1 MLLIVAGG
9 KRVNRMFENLIEL
22 SNNFHFL
29 RPWWFAGLLPVAAV
43 VAFYSWRKRS
53 AGSWEN
59 IINPE
64 LLPFLMQG
72 SESKKALN
80 STWLLS
86 IVILAWIICCLSL
99 AGPTWQQLP
108 QPVHKQDAALV
119 VVFDLSPS
127 MLAEDISPNRLVR
140 ARYKLIDILTRR
152 TEGVAGLIVYGAD
165 AHTVSP
171 LTEDSNTIVSIVPVL
186 APNLLPEYGSNVEE
200 ALASAVD
207 LAITGGYQQADI
219 LLISDGIDRSALSEL
234 TPIISQQGDFRLS
247 ILGVGTP
254 QGAPIPS
261 DAGGFAKQAN
271 GNVVVAKLNITALQQ
286 LAASNGGIYQ
296 TLSADDR
303 DVDELLTAMD
313 SIFNDNTRETD
324 RSFDLWDDQG
334 FWLVL
339 FLLPVVLLSFRKGTL
354 VAILLLPFLF
364 NNQPVQAF
372 EWKDLWQTPDQ
383 QAAEALSHGD
393 YEAAQDL
400 FEDPMW
406 RGSAAYKAGDFE
418 QATSSFL
425 TNDSV
430 QGHFN
435 RGNALAKDGD
445 LQEAI
450 DAYDRALSLDPDMED
465 AIANRALVEQ
475 LKDQQQDQDQQK
487 EQNQEQNQQD
497 QQNQDQQDQEQQNQD
512 SQSQDQEQQNEDSQ
526 NQDQSQESTE
536 DQEKSDPE
544 KSEQEK
550 IDDQK
555 AQEQVENDAEEAAA
569 EASLEE
575 MSDEEKQEQQDI
587 EKMLRRI
594 PDDPGGLLRAK
605 FRYQSRQQNR
615 QRKPPN
621 NQERW

>member
-1 MLLIVAGG
+1 
-9 KRVNRMFENLIEL
+9 MFENLIEL

-29 RPWWFAGLLPVAAV
+29 RPWWFAGFLPMAAV

-72 SESKKALN
+72 SESKKALS

-108 QPVHKQDAALV
+108 QPVYKQDAALV
-119 VVFDLSPS
+119 VVLDLSPS
-127 MLAEDISPNRLVR
+127 MLAEDISPSRLVR
-140 ARYKLIDILTRR
+140 ARYKLIDVLTRR
-152 TEGVAGLIVYGAD
+152 TEGVAGLIVYGGD

-186 APNLLPEYGSNVEE
+186 APSLLPEYGSNVEE

-207 LAITGGYQQADI
+207 LAVTGGYQQADI
-219 LLISDGIDRSALSEL
+219 LLISDGIHRSALSEL

-254 QGAPIPS
+254 QGAPIPTG
-261 DAGGFAKQAN
+261 AGGFAKQAN
-271 GNVVVAKLNITALQQ
+271 GNMVVAKLNVTALQQ

-296 TLSADDR
+296 TLSADDS
-303 DVDELLTAMD
+303 DVDALLIAMD
-313 SIFNDNTRETD
+313 SIFPDNTRETD

-339 FLLPVVLLSFRKGTL
+339 LLLPVVLLSFRKGTL
-354 VAILLLPFLF
+354 VAVLLLPLAF
-364 NNQPVQAF
+364 NTQPAQAF
-372 EWKDLWQTPDQ
+372 EWKDLWKTPNQ
-383 QAAEALSHGD
+383 RAAEALSRGD
-393 YEAAQDL
+393 YETAQDL

-418 QATSSFL
+418 QATTSFL
-425 TNDSV
+425 NNDTA
-430 QGHFN
+430 QGHYN
-435 RGNALAKDGD
+435 LGNALAQDDD
-445 LQEAI
+445 LQGAI
-450 DAYDRALSLDPDMED
+450 DAYDRALSLDPDMQD
-465 AIANRALVEQ
+465 AIANRALVDQ
-475 LKDQQQDQDQQK
+475 LKDQQQDQDQ
-487 EQNQEQNQQD
+487 D
-497 QQNQDQQDQEQQNQD
+497 QQNQQSQDQDQEQQDQEQQNQD
-512 SQSQDQEQQNEDSQ
+512 SSGQDQEQKNQDSQSQDQSQQDKEEKGKPDS
-526 NQDQSQESTE
+526 
-536 DQEKSDPE
+536 E

-550 IDDQK
+550 TADEK
-555 AQEQVENDAEEAAA
+555 ALEQAEKDAEEAAA
-569 EASLEE
+569 EAALDEL
-575 MSDEEKQEQQDI
+575 SDEEKQEQQDI

>member
-1 MLLIVAGG
+1 
-9 KRVNRMFENLIEL
+9 MFENLIEL
-22 SNNFHFL
+22 TNNFHFL

-72 SESKKALN
+72 SESKKVLN

-86 IVILAWIICCLSL
+86 IVVLAWIICCLSL

-119 VVFDLSPS
+119 VVLDLSPS

-152 TEGVAGLIVYGAD
+152 TEGVAGLIVYGGD

-186 APNLLPEYGSNVEE
+186 APSLLPEYGSNVEE

-247 ILGVGTP
+247 ILGVGTS
-254 QGAPIPS
+254 QGAPIPTG
-261 DAGGFAKQAN
+261 AGGFAKQAN
-271 GNVVVAKLNITALQQ
+271 GNVVVAKLNVTALQQ
-286 LAASNGGIYQ
+286 LATSSGGIYQ
-296 TLSADDR
+296 TLSADDS
-303 DVDELLTAMD
+303 DVDALLTTMD
-313 SIFNDNTRETD
+313 SIFSDNTRETD

-354 VAILLLPFLF
+354 VAVLLLPFLF
-364 NNQPVQAF
+364 NTQPAQAF
-372 EWKDLWQTPDQ
+372 EWKDLWQTPNQ
-383 QAAEALSHGD
+383 QAAEALSRGD
-393 YEAAQDL
+393 FETAQDL

-418 QATSSFL
+418 QAATSFL
-425 TNDSV
+425 NNDSE
-430 QGHFN
+430 QGHYS

-445 LQEAI
+445 LQEAL
-450 DAYDRALSLDPDMED
+450 DAYDRALSLDPDMQD

-487 EQNQEQNQQD
+487 EQNQDQDQQDQD
-497 QQNQDQQDQEQQNQD
+497 QQNQDSQRQDQEQQDQDSQTQDQSQQDQD
-512 SQSQDQEQQNEDSQ
+512 SQSQDQSK
-526 NQDQSQESTE
+526 QDKEE
-536 DQEKSDPE
+536 QEKSDPE

-550 IDDQK
+550 TDDQK
-555 AQEQVENDAEEAAA
+555 AQEQAEKDAEEAAA
-569 EASLEE
+569 EAALEE

-621 NQERW
+621 KQERW

>member
-1 MLLIVAGG
+1 
-9 KRVNRMFENLIEL
+9 MFENLIEL

-29 RPWWFAGLLPVAAV
+29 RPWWFAGFLPVAAV

-72 SESKKALN
+72 SESKKALS

-108 QPVHKQDAALV
+108 QPVYKQDAALV
-119 VVFDLSPS
+119 VVLDLSPS
-127 MLAEDISPNRLVR
+127 MLAEDISPSRLVR
-140 ARYKLIDILTRR
+140 ARYKLIDVLTRR
-152 TEGVAGLIVYGAD
+152 TEGVAGLIVYGGD

-186 APNLLPEYGSNVEE
+186 APSLLPEYGSNVEE

-207 LAITGGYQQADI
+207 LAVTGGYQQADI
-219 LLISDGIDRSALSEL
+219 LLISDGIHRSALSEL

-254 QGAPIPS
+254 QGAPIPTG
-261 DAGGFAKQAN
+261 AGGFAKQAN
-271 GNVVVAKLNITALQQ
+271 GNMVVAKLNVTALQQ

-296 TLSADDR
+296 TLSADDS
-303 DVDELLTAMD
+303 DVDALLIAMD
-313 SIFNDNTRETD
+313 SIFPDNTRETD

-339 FLLPVVLLSFRKGTL
+339 LLLPVVLLSFRKGTL
-354 VAILLLPFLF
+354 VAVLLLPLAF
-364 NNQPVQAF
+364 NTQPAQAF
-372 EWKDLWQTPDQ
+372 EWKDLWKTPNQ
-383 QAAEALSHGD
+383 RAAEALSRGD
-393 YEAAQDL
+393 YETAQDL

-418 QATSSFL
+418 QATTSFL
-425 TNDSV
+425 NNDTP
-430 QGHFN
+430 QGHYN
-435 RGNALAKDGD
+435 RGNALAQDGD
-445 LQEAI
+445 LQGAI
-450 DAYDRALSLDPDMED
+450 DAYDRALSLDPDMQD

-475 LKDQQQDQDQQK
+475 LKDQQQDQDQ
-487 EQNQEQNQQD
+487 D
-497 QQNQDQQDQEQQNQD
+497 QQNQQSQDQDQEQQDQEQQNQD
-512 SQSQDQEQQNEDSQ
+512 SSGQDQEQKNQDSQSQDQSQQDKEEKGKPDS
-526 NQDQSQESTE
+526 
-536 DQEKSDPE
+536 E

-550 IDDQK
+550 TADEK
-555 AQEQVENDAEEAAA
+555 ALEQAEKDAEEAAA
-569 EASLEE
+569 EAALDEL
-575 MSDEEKQEQQDI
+575 SDEEKQEQQDI

>member
-1 MLLIVAGG
+1 
-9 KRVNRMFENLIEL
+9 MFENLIEL

-29 RPWWFAGLLPVAAV
+29 RPWWFAGFLPVAAV

-72 SESKKALN
+72 SESKKALS

-108 QPVHKQDAALV
+108 QPVYKQDAALV
-119 VVFDLSPS
+119 VVLDLSPS
-127 MLAEDISPNRLVR
+127 MLAEDISPSRLVR
-140 ARYKLIDILTRR
+140 ARYKLIDVLTRR
-152 TEGVAGLIVYGAD
+152 TEGVAGLIVYGGD

-186 APNLLPEYGSNVEE
+186 APSLLPEYGSNVEE

-207 LAITGGYQQADI
+207 LAVTGGYQQADI
-219 LLISDGIDRSALSEL
+219 LLISDGIHRSALSEL

-254 QGAPIPS
+254 QGAPIPTG
-261 DAGGFAKQAN
+261 AGGFAKQAN
-271 GNVVVAKLNITALQQ
+271 GNMVVAKLNVTALQQ

-296 TLSADDR
+296 TLSADDS
-303 DVDELLTAMD
+303 DVDALLIAMD
-313 SIFNDNTRETD
+313 SIFPDNTRETD

-339 FLLPVVLLSFRKGTL
+339 LLLPVVLLSFRKGTL
-354 VAILLLPFLF
+354 VAVLLLPLAF
-364 NNQPVQAF
+364 NTQPAQAF
-372 EWKDLWQTPDQ
+372 EWKDLWKTPNQ
-383 QAAEALSHGD
+383 RAAEALSRGD
-393 YEAAQDL
+393 YETAQDL

-418 QATSSFL
+418 QATTSFL
-425 TNDSV
+425 NNDTA
-430 QGHFN
+430 QGHYN
-435 RGNALAKDGD
+435 RGNALAQDGD
-445 LQEAI
+445 LQGAI
-450 DAYDRALSLDPDMED
+450 DAYDRALSLDPDMQD

-475 LKDQQQDQDQQK
+475 LKDQQQDQDQ
-487 EQNQEQNQQD
+487 D
-497 QQNQDQQDQEQQNQD
+497 QQNQQSQDQDQEQQDQEQQNQD
-512 SQSQDQEQQNEDSQ
+512 SSGQDQEQKNQDSQSQDQSQQDKEEKGKPDS
-526 NQDQSQESTE
+526 
-536 DQEKSDPE
+536 E

-550 IDDQK
+550 TADEK
-555 AQEQVENDAEEAAA
+555 ALEQAEKDAEEAAA
-569 EASLEE
+569 EAALDEL
-575 MSDEEKQEQQDI
+575 SDEEKQEQQDI
-587 EKMLRRI
+587 EKILRRI

>member
-1 MLLIVAGG
+1 
-9 KRVNRMFENLIEL
+9 MFENLIEL

-29 RPWWFAGLLPVAAV
+29 RPWWFAGFLPVAAV

-72 SESKKALN
+72 SESKKALS

-108 QPVHKQDAALV
+108 QPVYKQDAALV
-119 VVFDLSPS
+119 VVLDLSPS
-127 MLAEDISPNRLVR
+127 MLAEDISPSRLVR
-140 ARYKLIDILTRR
+140 ARYKLIDVLTRR
-152 TEGVAGLIVYGAD
+152 TEGVAGLIVYGGD

-186 APNLLPEYGSNVEE
+186 APSLLPEYGSNVEE

-207 LAITGGYQQADI
+207 LAVTGGYQQADI
-219 LLISDGIDRSALSEL
+219 LLISDGIHRSALSEL

-254 QGAPIPS
+254 QGAPIPTG
-261 DAGGFAKQAN
+261 AGGFAKQAN
-271 GNVVVAKLNITALQQ
+271 GNMVVAKLNVTALQQ

-296 TLSADDR
+296 TLSADDS
-303 DVDELLTAMD
+303 DVDALLIAMD
-313 SIFNDNTRETD
+313 SIFPDNTRETD

-339 FLLPVVLLSFRKGTL
+339 LLLPVVLLSFRKGTL
-354 VAILLLPFLF
+354 VAVLLLPLAF
-364 NNQPVQAF
+364 NTQPAQAF
-372 EWKDLWQTPDQ
+372 EWKDLWKTPNQ
-383 QAAEALSHGD
+383 RAAEALSRGD
-393 YEAAQDL
+393 YETAQDL

-418 QATSSFL
+418 QATTSFL
-425 TNDSV
+425 NNDTA
-430 QGHFN
+430 QGHYN
-435 RGNALAKDGD
+435 LGNALAQDGD
-445 LQEAI
+445 LQGAI
-450 DAYDRALSLDPDMED
+450 DAYDRALSLDPDMQD
-465 AIANRALVEQ
+465 AIANRALVDQ
-475 LKDQQQDQDQQK
+475 LKDQQQDQDQ
-487 EQNQEQNQQD
+487 D
-497 QQNQDQQDQEQQNQD
+497 QQNQQSQDQDQEQQDQEQQNQD
-512 SQSQDQEQQNEDSQ
+512 SSGQDQEQKNQDSQSQDQSQQDKEEKGKPDS
-526 NQDQSQESTE
+526 
-536 DQEKSDPE
+536 E

-550 IDDQK
+550 TADEK
-555 AQEQVENDAEEAAA
+555 ALEQAEKDAEEAAA
-569 EASLEE
+569 EAALDEL
-575 MSDEEKQEQQDI
+575 SDEEKQEQQDI

>member
-1 MLLIVAGG
+1 
-9 KRVNRMFENLIEL
+9 MFENLIEL

-127 MLAEDISPNRLVR
+127 MLAEDISPSRLVR

-254 QGAPIPS
+254 QGAPIPTG
-261 DAGGFAKQAN
+261 AGGFAKQAN
-271 GNVVVAKLNITALQQ
+271 GNVVVAKLNVTALQQ
-286 LAASNGGIYQ
+286 LATSNGGIYQ

-303 DVDELLTAMD
+303 DVDELLTAMN
-313 SIFNDNTRETD
+313 SMFADNIRETD

-354 VAILLLPFLF
+354 VTVLLLPFLF
-364 NNQPVQAF
+364 NTQPAHAF
-372 EWKDLWQTPDQ
+372 EWKDLWQTPNQ
-383 QAAEALSHGD
+383 QAAEALSRGD
-393 YEAAQDL
+393 FETAQDL

-425 TNDSV
+425 TNDSA
-430 QGHFN
+430 QGHYN

-450 DAYDRALSLDPDMED
+450 DAYDRALSRDPDMQD

-487 EQNQEQNQQD
+487 EQNQNQDQQD
-497 QQNQDQQDQEQQNQD
+497 QQNQDQQDQDQQKQD
-512 SQSQDQEQQNEDSQ
+512 SQGQDQEQQN
-526 NQDQSQESTE
+526 QDQSQQSTE

-555 AQEQVENDAEEAAA
+555 AQEQAEKDAEEAAA

-615 QRKPPN
+615 QRRPPN
-621 NQERW
+621 KQERW

>member
-1 MLLIVAGG
+1 
-9 KRVNRMFENLIEL
+9 MFENLIEL

-29 RPWWFAGLLPVAAV
+29 RPWWFAGFLPVAAV

-72 SESKKALN
+72 SESKKALS

-108 QPVHKQDAALV
+108 QPVYKQDAALV
-119 VVFDLSPS
+119 VVLDLSPS
-127 MLAEDISPNRLVR
+127 MLAEDISPSRLVR
-140 ARYKLIDILTRR
+140 ARYKLIDVLTRR
-152 TEGVAGLIVYGAD
+152 TEGVAGLIVYGGD

-186 APNLLPEYGSNVEE
+186 APSLLPEYGSNVEE

-207 LAITGGYQQADI
+207 LAVTGGYQQADI
-219 LLISDGIDRSALSEL
+219 LLISDGIHRSALSEL

-254 QGAPIPS
+254 QGAPIPTG
-261 DAGGFAKQAN
+261 AGGFAKQAN
-271 GNVVVAKLNITALQQ
+271 GNMVVAKLNVTALQQ

-296 TLSADDR
+296 TLSADDS
-303 DVDELLTAMD
+303 DVDALLIAMD
-313 SIFNDNTRETD
+313 SIFPDNTRETD

-339 FLLPVVLLSFRKGTL
+339 LLLPVVLLSFRKGTL
-354 VAILLLPFLF
+354 VAVLLLPLAF
-364 NNQPVQAF
+364 NTQPAQAF
-372 EWKDLWQTPDQ
+372 EWKDLWKTPNQ
-383 QAAEALSHGD
+383 RAAEALSRGD
-393 YEAAQDL
+393 YETAQDL

-418 QATSSFL
+418 QATTSFL
-425 TNDSV
+425 NNDTA
-430 QGHFN
+430 QGHYN
-435 RGNALAKDGD
+435 RGNALAQDGD
-445 LQEAI
+445 LQGAI
-450 DAYDRALSLDPDMED
+450 DAYDRALSLDPDMQD

-475 LKDQQQDQDQQK
+475 LKDQQQGQD
-487 EQNQEQNQQD
+487 QD
-497 QQNQDQQDQEQQNQD
+497 QQNQQSQDQDQEQQDQEQQNQD
-512 SQSQDQEQQNEDSQ
+512 SSGQDQEQKNQDSQSQDQSQQDKEEQGKPDS
-526 NQDQSQESTE
+526 
-536 DQEKSDPE
+536 E

-550 IDDQK
+550 TADEK
-555 AQEQVENDAEEAAA
+555 AQEQAEKDAEEAAA
-569 EASLEE
+569 EAALDEL
-575 MSDEEKQEQQDI
+575 SDEEKQEQQDI

>member
-1 MLLIVAGG
+1 
-9 KRVNRMFENLIEL
+9 MFENLIEL

-29 RPWWFAGLLPVAAV
+29 RPWWFAGFLPVAAV

-72 SESKKALN
+72 SESKKALS

-108 QPVHKQDAALV
+108 QPVYKQDAALV
-119 VVFDLSPS
+119 VVLDLSPS
-127 MLAEDISPNRLVR
+127 MLAEDISPSRLVR
-140 ARYKLIDILTRR
+140 ARYKLIDVLTRR
-152 TEGVAGLIVYGAD
+152 TEGVAGLIVYGGD

-186 APNLLPEYGSNVEE
+186 APSLLPEYGSNVEE

-207 LAITGGYQQADI
+207 LAVTGGYQQADI
-219 LLISDGIDRSALSEL
+219 LLISDGIHRSALSEL

-254 QGAPIPS
+254 QGAPIPTG
-261 DAGGFAKQAN
+261 AGGFAKQAN
-271 GNVVVAKLNITALQQ
+271 GNMVVAKLNVTALQQ

-296 TLSADDR
+296 TLSADDS
-303 DVDELLTAMD
+303 DVDALLIAMD
-313 SIFNDNTRETD
+313 SIFPDNTRETD

-339 FLLPVVLLSFRKGTL
+339 LLLPVVLLSFRKGTL
-354 VAILLLPFLF
+354 VAVLLLPLAF
-364 NNQPVQAF
+364 NTQPAQAF
-372 EWKDLWQTPDQ
+372 EWKDLWKTPNQ
-383 QAAEALSHGD
+383 RAAEALSRGD
-393 YEAAQDL
+393 YETAQDL

-418 QATSSFL
+418 QATTSFL
-425 TNDSV
+425 NNDTA
-430 QGHFN
+430 QGHYN
-435 RGNALAKDGD
+435 RGNALAQDGD
-445 LQEAI
+445 LQGAI
-450 DAYDRALSLDPDMED
+450 DAYDRALSLDPDMQD

-475 LKDQQQDQDQQK
+475 LKDQQQDQDQQ
-487 EQNQEQNQQD
+487 NQQSQD
-497 QQNQDQQDQEQQNQD
+497 QDQEQQDQEQQNQD
-512 SQSQDQEQQNEDSQ
+512 SSGQDQEQKNQDSQSQDQSQQDKEEKGKPDS
-526 NQDQSQESTE
+526 
-536 DQEKSDPE
+536 E

-550 IDDQK
+550 IADEK
-555 AQEQVENDAEEAAA
+555 ALEQAEKDAEEAAA
-569 EASLEE
+569 EAALDEL
-575 MSDEEKQEQQDI
+575 SDEEKQEQQDI

>member
-1 MLLIVAGG
+1 
-9 KRVNRMFENLIEL
+9 MFENLIEL

-29 RPWWFAGLLPVAAV
+29 RPWWFAGFLPVAAV

-72 SESKKALN
+72 SESKKALS

-108 QPVHKQDAALV
+108 QPVYKQDAALV
-119 VVFDLSPS
+119 VVLDLSPS
-127 MLAEDISPNRLVR
+127 MLAEDISPSRLVR
-140 ARYKLIDILTRR
+140 ARYKLIDVLTRR
-152 TEGVAGLIVYGAD
+152 TEGVAGLIVYGGD

-186 APNLLPEYGSNVEE
+186 APSLLPEYGSNVEE

-207 LAITGGYQQADI
+207 LAVTGGYQQADI
-219 LLISDGIDRSALSEL
+219 LLISDGIHRSALSEL

-254 QGAPIPS
+254 QGAPIPTG
-261 DAGGFAKQAN
+261 AGGFAKQAN
-271 GNVVVAKLNITALQQ
+271 GNMVVAKLNVTALQQ

-296 TLSADDR
+296 TLSADDS
-303 DVDELLTAMD
+303 DVDALLIAMD
-313 SIFNDNTRETD
+313 SIFPDNTRETD

-339 FLLPVVLLSFRKGTL
+339 LLLPVVLLSFRKGTL
-354 VAILLLPFLF
+354 VAVLLLPLAF
-364 NNQPVQAF
+364 NTQPAQAF
-372 EWKDLWQTPDQ
+372 EWKDLWKTPNQ
-383 QAAEALSHGD
+383 RAAEALSRGD
-393 YEAAQDL
+393 YETAQDL

-418 QATSSFL
+418 QATTSFL
-425 TNDSV
+425 NNDTA
-430 QGHFN
+430 QGHYN
-435 RGNALAKDGD
+435 RGNALAQDSD
-445 LQEAI
+445 LQGAI
-450 DAYDRALSLDPDMED
+450 DAYDRALSLDPDMQD

-475 LKDQQQDQDQQK
+475 LKDQQQDQDQQ
-487 EQNQEQNQQD
+487 NQQSQD
-497 QQNQDQQDQEQQNQD
+497 QDQEQQDQEQQNQD
-512 SQSQDQEQQNEDSQ
+512 SSGQDQEQKNQDSQSQDQSQQDKEEKGKPDS
-526 NQDQSQESTE
+526 
-536 DQEKSDPE
+536 E

-550 IDDQK
+550 TADEK
-555 AQEQVENDAEEAAA
+555 AQEQAEKDAEEAAA
-569 EASLEE
+569 EAALDEL
-575 MSDEEKQEQQDI
+575 SDEEKQEQQDI

>member
-1 MLLIVAGG
+1 
-9 KRVNRMFENLIEL
+9 MFENLIEL

-29 RPWWFAGLLPVAAV
+29 RPWWFAGFLPVAAV

-72 SESKKALN
+72 SESKKALS

-108 QPVHKQDAALV
+108 QPVYKQDAALV
-119 VVFDLSPS
+119 VVLDLSPS
-127 MLAEDISPNRLVR
+127 MLAEDISPSRLVR
-140 ARYKLIDILTRR
+140 ARYKLIDVLTRR
-152 TEGVAGLIVYGAD
+152 TEGVAGLIVYGGD

-186 APNLLPEYGSNVEE
+186 APSLLPEYGSNVEE

-207 LAITGGYQQADI
+207 LAVTGGYQQADI
-219 LLISDGIDRSALSEL
+219 LLISDGIHRSALSEL

-254 QGAPIPS
+254 QGAPIPTG
-261 DAGGFAKQAN
+261 AGGFAKQAN
-271 GNVVVAKLNITALQQ
+271 GNMVVAKLNVTALQQ

-296 TLSADDR
+296 TLSADDS
-303 DVDELLTAMD
+303 DVDALLIAMD
-313 SIFNDNTRETD
+313 SIFPDNTRETD

-339 FLLPVVLLSFRKGTL
+339 LLLPVVLLSFRKGTL
-354 VAILLLPFLF
+354 VAVLLLPLAF
-364 NNQPVQAF
+364 NTQPAQAF
-372 EWKDLWQTPDQ
+372 EWKDLWKTPNQ
-383 QAAEALSHGD
+383 RAAEALSRGD
-393 YEAAQDL
+393 YETAQDL

-418 QATSSFL
+418 QATTSFL
-425 TNDSV
+425 NNDTPL
-430 QGHFN
+430 GHYN
-435 RGNALAKDGD
+435 RGNALAQDGD
-445 LQEAI
+445 LQGAI
-450 DAYDRALSLDPDMED
+450 DAYDRALSLDPDMQD

-475 LKDQQQDQDQQK
+475 LKDQQQDQDQD
-487 EQNQEQNQQD
+487 QD
-497 QQNQDQQDQEQQNQD
+497 QQNQQSQDQDQEQQDQEQQNQD
-512 SQSQDQEQQNEDSQ
+512 SSGQDQEQKNQDSQSQDQSQQDKEEKGKPDS
-526 NQDQSQESTE
+526 
-536 DQEKSDPE
+536 E

-550 IDDQK
+550 IADEK
-555 AQEQVENDAEEAAA
+555 ALEQAEKDAEEAAA
-569 EASLEE
+569 EAALDEL
-575 MSDEEKQEQQDI
+575 SDEEKQEQQDI

>member
-1 MLLIVAGG
+1 
-9 KRVNRMFENLIEL
+9 MFENLIEL

-29 RPWWFAGLLPVAAV
+29 RPWWFAGFLPVAAV

-72 SESKKALN
+72 SESKKALS

-108 QPVHKQDAALV
+108 QPVYKQDAALV
-119 VVFDLSPS
+119 VVLDLSPS
-127 MLAEDISPNRLVR
+127 MLAEDISPSRLVR
-140 ARYKLIDILTRR
+140 ARYKLIDVLTRR
-152 TEGVAGLIVYGAD
+152 TEGVAGLIVYGGD

-186 APNLLPEYGSNVEE
+186 APSLLPEYGSNVEE

-207 LAITGGYQQADI
+207 LAVTGGYQQADI
-219 LLISDGIDRSALSEL
+219 LLISDGIHRSALSEL

-254 QGAPIPS
+254 QGAPIPTG
-261 DAGGFAKQAN
+261 AGGFAKQAN
-271 GNVVVAKLNITALQQ
+271 GNMVVAKLNVTALQQ

-296 TLSADDR
+296 TLSADDS
-303 DVDELLTAMD
+303 DVDALLIAMD
-313 SIFNDNTRETD
+313 SIFPDNTRETD

-339 FLLPVVLLSFRKGTL
+339 LLLPVVLLSFRKGTL
-354 VAILLLPFLF
+354 VAVLLLPLAF
-364 NNQPVQAF
+364 NTQPAQAF
-372 EWKDLWQTPDQ
+372 EWKDLWKTPNQ
-383 QAAEALSHGD
+383 RAAEALSRGD
-393 YEAAQDL
+393 YETAQDL

-418 QATSSFL
+418 QATTSFL
-425 TNDSV
+425 NNDTA
-430 QGHFN
+430 QGHYN
-435 RGNALAKDGD
+435 RGNALAQDSD
-445 LQEAI
+445 LQGAI
-450 DAYDRALSLDPDMED
+450 DAYDRALSLDPDMQD

-475 LKDQQQDQDQQK
+475 LKDQQQDQDQD
-487 EQNQEQNQQD
+487 QD
-497 QQNQDQQDQEQQNQD
+497 QQNQQSQDQDQEQQDQEQQNQD
-512 SQSQDQEQQNEDSQ
+512 SSGQDQEQKNQDSQSQDQSQQDKEEPGKPDS
-526 NQDQSQESTE
+526 
-536 DQEKSDPE
+536 E

-550 IDDQK
+550 TADEK
-555 AQEQVENDAEEAAA
+555 ALEQAEKDAEEAAA
-569 EASLEE
+569 EAALDEL
-575 MSDEEKQEQQDI
+575 SDEEKQEQQDI

>member
-1 MLLIVAGG
+1 
-9 KRVNRMFENLIEL
+9 MFENLIEL

-29 RPWWFAGLLPVAAV
+29 RPWWFAGFLPVAAV

-72 SESKKALN
+72 SESKKALS

-108 QPVHKQDAALV
+108 QPVYKQDAALV
-119 VVFDLSPS
+119 VVLDLSPS
-127 MLAEDISPNRLVR
+127 MLAEDISPSRLVR
-140 ARYKLIDILTRR
+140 ARYKLIDVLTRR
-152 TEGVAGLIVYGAD
+152 TEGVAGLIVYGGD

-186 APNLLPEYGSNVEE
+186 APSLLPEYGSNVEE

-207 LAITGGYQQADI
+207 LAVTGGYQQADI
-219 LLISDGIDRSALSEL
+219 LLISDGIHRSALSEL

-254 QGAPIPS
+254 QGAPIPTG
-261 DAGGFAKQAN
+261 AGGFAKQAN
-271 GNVVVAKLNITALQQ
+271 GNMVVAKLNVTALQQ

-296 TLSADDR
+296 TLSADDS
-303 DVDELLTAMD
+303 DVDALLIAMD
-313 SIFNDNTRETD
+313 SIFPDNTRETD

-339 FLLPVVLLSFRKGTL
+339 LLLPVVLLSFRKGTL
-354 VAILLLPFLF
+354 VAVLLLPFLF
-364 NNQPVQAF
+364 NTQPAHAF
-372 EWKDLWQTPDQ
+372 EWKDLWQTPNQ
-383 QAAEALSHGD
+383 QAAEALSRGD
-393 YEAAQDL
+393 FETAQDL

-425 TNDSV
+425 TNDSA
-430 QGHFN
+430 QGHYN

-450 DAYDRALSLDPDMED
+450 DAYDRALSRDPDMQD

-487 EQNQEQNQQD
+487 EQNQNQDQQD
-497 QQNQDQQDQEQQNQD
+497 QQNQDQQDQEQQKQD
-512 SQSQDQEQQNEDSQ
+512 SQGQDQEQQN
-526 NQDQSQESTE
+526 QDQSQQSTE

-555 AQEQVENDAEEAAA
+555 AQEQAEKDAEEAAP

-615 QRKPPN
+615 QRRPPN
-621 NQERW
+621 KQERW

>member
-1 MLLIVAGG
+1 
-9 KRVNRMFENLIEL
+9 MFENLIEL

-29 RPWWFAGLLPVAAV
+29 RPWWFAGFLPVAAV

-72 SESKKALN
+72 SESKKALS

-108 QPVHKQDAALV
+108 QPVYKQDAALV
-119 VVFDLSPS
+119 VVLDLSPS
-127 MLAEDISPNRLVR
+127 MLAEDISPSRLVR
-140 ARYKLIDILTRR
+140 ARYKLIDVLTRR
-152 TEGVAGLIVYGAD
+152 TEGVAGLIVYGGD

-186 APNLLPEYGSNVEE
+186 APSLLPEYGSNVEE

-207 LAITGGYQQADI
+207 LAVTGGYQQADI
-219 LLISDGIDRSALSEL
+219 LLISDGIHRSALSEL

-254 QGAPIPS
+254 QGAPIPTG
-261 DAGGFAKQAN
+261 AGGFAKQAN
-271 GNVVVAKLNITALQQ
+271 GNMVVAKLNVTALQQ

-296 TLSADDR
+296 TLSADDS
-303 DVDELLTAMD
+303 DVDALLIAMD
-313 SIFNDNTRETD
+313 SIFPDNTRETD

-339 FLLPVVLLSFRKGTL
+339 LLLPVVLLSFRKGTL
-354 VAILLLPFLF
+354 VAVLLLPLAF
-364 NNQPVQAF
+364 NTQPAQAF
-372 EWKDLWQTPDQ
+372 EWKDLWKTPNQ
-383 QAAEALSHGD
+383 RAAEALSRGD
-393 YEAAQDL
+393 YETAQDL

-418 QATSSFL
+418 QATTSFL
-425 TNDSV
+425 NNDTA
-430 QGHFN
+430 QGHYN
-435 RGNALAKDGD
+435 RGNALAQDSD
-445 LQEAI
+445 LQGAI
-450 DAYDRALSLDPDMED
+450 DAYDRALSLDPDMQD

-475 LKDQQQDQDQQK
+475 LKDQQQDQDQQ
-487 EQNQEQNQQD
+487 NQQSQD
-497 QQNQDQQDQEQQNQD
+497 QDQEQQDQEQQNQD
-512 SQSQDQEQQNEDSQ
+512 SSGQDQEQKNQDSQSQDQSQQDKEEKGKPDS
-526 NQDQSQESTE
+526 
-536 DQEKSDPE
+536 E

-550 IDDQK
+550 TADEK
-555 AQEQVENDAEEAAA
+555 ALEQAEKDAEEAAA
-569 EASLEE
+569 EAALDEL
-575 MSDEEKQEQQDI
+575 SDEEKQEQQDI

>member
-1 MLLIVAGG
+1 
-9 KRVNRMFENLIEL
+9 MFENLIEL

-29 RPWWFAGLLPVAAV
+29 RPWWFAGFLPVAAV

-72 SESKKALN
+72 SESKKALS

-108 QPVHKQDAALV
+108 QPVYKQDAALV
-119 VVFDLSPS
+119 VVLDLSPS
-127 MLAEDISPNRLVR
+127 MLAEDISPSRLVR
-140 ARYKLIDILTRR
+140 ARYKLIDVLTRR
-152 TEGVAGLIVYGAD
+152 TEGVAGLIVYGGD

-186 APNLLPEYGSNVEE
+186 APSLLPEYGSNVEE

-207 LAITGGYQQADI
+207 LAVTGGYQQADI
-219 LLISDGIDRSALSEL
+219 LLISDGIHRSALSEL

-254 QGAPIPS
+254 QGAPIPTG
-261 DAGGFAKQAN
+261 AGGFAKQAN
-271 GNVVVAKLNITALQQ
+271 GNMVVAKLNVTALQQ

-296 TLSADDR
+296 TLSADDS
-303 DVDELLTAMD
+303 DVDALLIAMD
-313 SIFNDNTRETD
+313 SIFPDNTRETD

-339 FLLPVVLLSFRKGTL
+339 LLLPVVLLSFRKGTL
-354 VAILLLPFLF
+354 VAVLLLPLAF
-364 NNQPVQAF
+364 NTQPAQAF
-372 EWKDLWQTPDQ
+372 EWKDLWKTPNQ
-383 QAAEALSHGD
+383 RAAEALSRGD
-393 YEAAQDL
+393 YETAQDL

-418 QATSSFL
+418 QATTSFL
-425 TNDSV
+425 NNDTAL
-430 QGHFN
+430 GHYN
-435 RGNALAKDGD
+435 RGNALAQDGD
-445 LQEAI
+445 LQGAI
-450 DAYDRALSLDPDMED
+450 DAYDRALSLDPDMQD

-475 LKDQQQDQDQQK
+475 LKDQQQDQDQD
-487 EQNQEQNQQD
+487 QD
-497 QQNQDQQDQEQQNQD
+497 QQNQQSQDQDQEQQDQEQQNQD
-512 SQSQDQEQQNEDSQ
+512 SSGQDQEQKNQDSQSQDQSQQDKEEKGKPDS
-526 NQDQSQESTE
+526 
-536 DQEKSDPE
+536 E

-550 IDDQK
+550 TADEK
-555 AQEQVENDAEEAAA
+555 ALEQAEKDAEEAAA
-569 EASLEE
+569 EAALDEL
-575 MSDEEKQEQQDI
+575 SDEEKQEQQDI

>member
-1 MLLIVAGG
+1 
-9 KRVNRMFENLIEL
+9 MFENLIEL

-29 RPWWFAGLLPVAAV
+29 RPWWFAGFLPVAAV

-72 SESKKALN
+72 SESKKALS

-108 QPVHKQDAALV
+108 QPVYKQDAALV
-119 VVFDLSPS
+119 VVLDLSPS
-127 MLAEDISPNRLVR
+127 MLAEDISPSRLVR
-140 ARYKLIDILTRR
+140 ARYKLIDVLTRR
-152 TEGVAGLIVYGAD
+152 TEGVAGLIVYGGD

-186 APNLLPEYGSNVEE
+186 APSLLPEYGSNVEE

-207 LAITGGYQQADI
+207 LAVTGGYQQADI
-219 LLISDGIDRSALSEL
+219 LLISDGIHRSALSEL

-254 QGAPIPS
+254 QGAPIPTG
-261 DAGGFAKQAN
+261 AGGFAKQAN
-271 GNVVVAKLNITALQQ
+271 GNMVVAKLNVTALQQ

-296 TLSADDR
+296 TLSADDS
-303 DVDELLTAMD
+303 DVDALLIAMD
-313 SIFNDNTRETD
+313 SIFPDNTRETD

-354 VAILLLPFLF
+354 VAVLLLPLAF
-364 NNQPVQAF
+364 NTQPAQAF
-372 EWKDLWQTPDQ
+372 EWKDLWKTPNQ
-383 QAAEALSHGD
+383 RAAEALSRGD
-393 YEAAQDL
+393 YETAQDL

-418 QATSSFL
+418 QATTSFL
-425 TNDSV
+425 NNDTA
-430 QGHFN
+430 QGHYN
-435 RGNALAKDGD
+435 RGNALAQDGD
-445 LQEAI
+445 LQGAI
-450 DAYDRALSLDPDMED
+450 DAYDRALSLDPDMQD

-475 LKDQQQDQDQQK
+475 LKDQQQDQDQ
-487 EQNQEQNQQD
+487 D
-497 QQNQDQQDQEQQNQD
+497 QQNQQSQDQDQEQQDQEQQNQD
-512 SQSQDQEQQNEDSQ
+512 SSGQDQEQKNQDSQSQDQSQQDKEEKGKPDS
-526 NQDQSQESTE
+526 
-536 DQEKSDPE
+536 E

-550 IDDQK
+550 TADEK
-555 AQEQVENDAEEAAA
+555 ALEQAEKDAEEAAA
-569 EASLEE
+569 EAALDEL
-575 MSDEEKQEQQDI
+575 SDEEKQEQQDI

>member
-1 MLLIVAGG
+1 
-9 KRVNRMFENLIEL
+9 MFENLIEL

-29 RPWWFAGLLPVAAV
+29 RPWWFAGFLPVAAV

-72 SESKKALN
+72 SESKKALS

-108 QPVHKQDAALV
+108 QPVYKQDAALV
-119 VVFDLSPS
+119 VVLDLSPS
-127 MLAEDISPNRLVR
+127 MLAEDISPSRLVR
-140 ARYKLIDILTRR
+140 ARYKLIDVLTRR
-152 TEGVAGLIVYGAD
+152 TEGVAGLIVYGGD

-186 APNLLPEYGSNVEE
+186 APSLLPEYGSNVEE

-207 LAITGGYQQADI
+207 LAVTGGYQQADI
-219 LLISDGIDRSALSEL
+219 LLISDGIHRSALSEL

-254 QGAPIPS
+254 QGAPIPTG
-261 DAGGFAKQAN
+261 AGGFAKQAN
-271 GNVVVAKLNITALQQ
+271 GNMVVAKLNVTALQQ

-296 TLSADDR
+296 TLSADDS
-303 DVDELLTAMD
+303 DVDALLIAMD
-313 SIFNDNTRETD
+313 SIFPDNTRETD

-339 FLLPVVLLSFRKGTL
+339 LLLPVVLLSFRKGTL
-354 VAILLLPFLF
+354 VAVLLLPLAF
-364 NNQPVQAF
+364 NTQPAQAF
-372 EWKDLWQTPDQ
+372 EWKDLWKTPNQ
-383 QAAEALSHGD
+383 RAAEALSRGD
-393 YEAAQDL
+393 YETAQDL

-418 QATSSFL
+418 QATTSFL
-425 TNDSV
+425 NNDTA
-430 QGHFN
+430 QGHYN
-435 RGNALAKDGD
+435 RGNALAQDGD
-445 LQEAI
+445 LQGAI
-450 DAYDRALSLDPDMED
+450 DAYDRALSLDPDMQD

-475 LKDQQQDQDQQK
+475 LKDQQQDQDQ
-487 EQNQEQNQQD
+487 D
-497 QQNQDQQDQEQQNQD
+497 QQNQQSQDQDQEQQDQEQQNQD
-512 SQSQDQEQQNEDSQ
+512 SSGQDQEQKNQDSQSQDQSQQDKEEKGKPDS
-526 NQDQSQESTE
+526 
-536 DQEKSDPE
+536 E

-550 IDDQK
+550 TADEK
-555 AQEQVENDAEEAAA
+555 ALEQAEKDAEEAAA
-569 EASLEE
+569 EAALDEL
-575 MSDEEKQEQQDI
+575 SDEEKQEQQDI

>member
-1 MLLIVAGG
+1 
-9 KRVNRMFENLIEL
+9 MFENLIEL

-29 RPWWFAGLLPVAAV
+29 RPWWFAGFLPVAAV

-72 SESKKALN
+72 SESKKALS

-108 QPVHKQDAALV
+108 QPVYKQDAALV
-119 VVFDLSPS
+119 VVLDLSPS
-127 MLAEDISPNRLVR
+127 MLAEDISPSRLVR
-140 ARYKLIDILTRR
+140 ARYKLIDVLTRR
-152 TEGVAGLIVYGAD
+152 TEGVAGLIVYGGD

-186 APNLLPEYGSNVEE
+186 APSLLPEYGSNVEE

-207 LAITGGYQQADI
+207 LAVTGGYQQADI
-219 LLISDGIDRSALSEL
+219 LLISDGIHRSALSEL

-254 QGAPIPS
+254 QGAPIPTG
-261 DAGGFAKQAN
+261 AGGFAKQAN
-271 GNVVVAKLNITALQQ
+271 GNMVVAKLNVTALQQ

-296 TLSADDR
+296 TLSADDS
-303 DVDELLTAMD
+303 DVDALLIAMD
-313 SIFNDNTRETD
+313 SIFPDNTRETD

-339 FLLPVVLLSFRKGTL
+339 LLLPVVLLSFRKGTL
-354 VAILLLPFLF
+354 VAVLLLPLAF
-364 NNQPVQAF
+364 NTQPAQAF
-372 EWKDLWQTPDQ
+372 EWKDLWKTPNQ
-383 QAAEALSHGD
+383 RAAEALSRGD
-393 YEAAQDL
+393 YETAQDL

-418 QATSSFL
+418 QATTSFL
-425 TNDSV
+425 NNDTPL
-430 QGHFN
+430 GHYN
-435 RGNALAKDGD
+435 RGNALAQDGD
-445 LQEAI
+445 LQGAI
-450 DAYDRALSLDPDMED
+450 DAYDRALSLDPDMQD

-475 LKDQQQDQDQQK
+475 LKDQQQDQDQQ
-487 EQNQEQNQQD
+487 NQQSQD
-497 QQNQDQQDQEQQNQD
+497 QDQEQQDQEQQNQD
-512 SQSQDQEQQNEDSQ
+512 SSGQDQEQKNQDSQSQDQSQQDKEKKGKPDS
-526 NQDQSQESTE
+526 
-536 DQEKSDPE
+536 E

-550 IDDQK
+550 IADEK
-555 AQEQVENDAEEAAA
+555 ALEQAEKDAEEAAA
-569 EASLEE
+569 EAALDEL
-575 MSDEEKQEQQDI
+575 SDEEKQEQQDI

>member
-1 MLLIVAGG
+1 
-9 KRVNRMFENLIEL
+9 MFENLIEL

-29 RPWWFAGLLPVAAV
+29 RPWWFAGFLPVAAV

-72 SESKKALN
+72 SESKKALS

-108 QPVHKQDAALV
+108 QPVYKQDAALV
-119 VVFDLSPS
+119 VVLDLSPS
-127 MLAEDISPNRLVR
+127 MLAEDISPSRLVR
-140 ARYKLIDILTRR
+140 ARYKLIDVLTRR
-152 TEGVAGLIVYGAD
+152 TEGVAGLIVYGGD

-186 APNLLPEYGSNVEE
+186 APSLLPEYGSNVEE

-207 LAITGGYQQADI
+207 LAVTGGYQQADI
-219 LLISDGIDRSALSEL
+219 LLISDGIHRSALSEL

-254 QGAPIPS
+254 QGAPIPTG
-261 DAGGFAKQAN
+261 AGGFAKQAN
-271 GNVVVAKLNITALQQ
+271 GNMVVAKLNVTALQQ

-296 TLSADDR
+296 TLSADDS
-303 DVDELLTAMD
+303 DVDALLIAMD
-313 SIFNDNTRETD
+313 SIFPDNTRETD

-339 FLLPVVLLSFRKGTL
+339 LLLPVVLLSFRKGTL
-354 VAILLLPFLF
+354 VAVLLLPLAF
-364 NNQPVQAF
+364 NTQPAQAF
-372 EWKDLWQTPDQ
+372 EWKDLWKTPNQ
-383 QAAEALSHGD
+383 RAAEALSRGD
-393 YEAAQDL
+393 YETAQDL

-418 QATSSFL
+418 QATTSFL
-425 TNDSV
+425 NNDTA
-430 QGHFN
+430 QGHYN
-435 RGNALAKDGD
+435 RGNALAQDSD
-445 LQEAI
+445 LQGAI
-450 DAYDRALSLDPDMED
+450 DAYDRALSLDPDMQD

-475 LKDQQQDQDQQK
+475 LKDQQQDQDQ
-487 EQNQEQNQQD
+487 D
-497 QQNQDQQDQEQQNQD
+497 QQNQQSQDQDQEQQDQEQQNQD
-512 SQSQDQEQQNEDSQ
+512 SSGQDQEQKNQDSQSQDQSQQDKEEKGKPDS
-526 NQDQSQESTE
+526 
-536 DQEKSDPE
+536 E

-550 IDDQK
+550 TADEK
-555 AQEQVENDAEEAAA
+555 ALEQAEKDAEEAAA
-569 EASLEE
+569 EAALDEL
-575 MSDEEKQEQQDI
+575 SDEEKQEQQDI

>member
-1 MLLIVAGG
+1 
-9 KRVNRMFENLIEL
+9 MFENLIEL

-72 SESKKALN
+72 SESKNALN

-261 DAGGFAKQAN
+261 GAGGFAKQAN

-526 NQDQSQESTE
+526 NQDQAQESTE

>member
-1 MLLIVAGG
+1 
-9 KRVNRMFENLIEL
+9 MFENLIEL

-29 RPWWFAGLLPVAAV
+29 RPWWFAGFLPVAAV

-72 SESKKALN
+72 SESKKALS

-108 QPVHKQDAALV
+108 QPVYKQDAALV
-119 VVFDLSPS
+119 VVLDLSPS
-127 MLAEDISPNRLVR
+127 MLAEDISPSRLVR
-140 ARYKLIDILTRR
+140 ARYKLIDVLTRR
-152 TEGVAGLIVYGAD
+152 TEGVAGLIVYGGD

-186 APNLLPEYGSNVEE
+186 APSLLPEYGSNVEE

-207 LAITGGYQQADI
+207 LAVTGGYQQADI
-219 LLISDGIDRSALSEL
+219 LLISDGIHRSALSEL

-254 QGAPIPS
+254 QGAPIPTG
-261 DAGGFAKQAN
+261 AGGFAKQAN
-271 GNVVVAKLNITALQQ
+271 GNMVVAKLNVTALQQ

-296 TLSADDR
+296 TLSADDS
-303 DVDELLTAMD
+303 DVDALLIAID
-313 SIFNDNTRETD
+313 SIFPDNTRETD

-339 FLLPVVLLSFRKGTL
+339 LLLPVVLLSFRKGTL
-354 VAILLLPFLF
+354 VAVLLLPLAF
-364 NNQPVQAF
+364 NTQPAQAF
-372 EWKDLWQTPDQ
+372 EWKDLWKTPNQ
-383 QAAEALSHGD
+383 RAAEALSRGD
-393 YEAAQDL
+393 YETAQDL

-418 QATSSFL
+418 QATTSFL
-425 TNDSV
+425 NNDTA
-430 QGHFN
+430 QGHYN
-435 RGNALAKDGD
+435 RGNALAQDGD
-445 LQEAI
+445 LQGAI
-450 DAYDRALSLDPDMED
+450 DAYDRALSLDPDMQD

-475 LKDQQQDQDQQK
+475 LKDQQQDQDQ
-487 EQNQEQNQQD
+487 D
-497 QQNQDQQDQEQQNQD
+497 QQNQQSQDQDQEQQDQEQQNQD
-512 SQSQDQEQQNEDSQ
+512 SSGQDQEQKNQDSQSQDQSQQDKEEKGKPDS
-526 NQDQSQESTE
+526 
-536 DQEKSDPE
+536 E

-550 IDDQK
+550 IADEK
-555 AQEQVENDAEEAAA
+555 ALEQAEKDAEEAAA
-569 EASLEE
+569 EAALDEL
-575 MSDEEKQEQQDI
+575 SDEEKQEQQDI